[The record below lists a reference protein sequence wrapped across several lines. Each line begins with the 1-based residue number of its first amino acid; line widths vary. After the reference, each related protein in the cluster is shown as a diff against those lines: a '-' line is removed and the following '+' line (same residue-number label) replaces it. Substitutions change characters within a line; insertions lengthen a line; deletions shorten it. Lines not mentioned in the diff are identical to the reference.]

1 MNTRKQVVMMSRNV
15 MIRLFKY
22 ALYFKKEVF
31 LCLFIVIMYAIVSI
45 SVPIYLSYL
54 IDQQLP
60 LAVTESLSFKFV
72 FMAILYFGL
81 AVFSSLFSAFAR
93 IITQNVSHKIV
104 TKMRQDLFKHIQNV
118 PVSYYDRTPVG
129 TIVSRLTGDSKFI
142 KFLYQTLL
150 YDTIFS
156 VVSLIN
162 IVIILSNLD
171 KQITVLTFVIIIVV
185 TIVMIDFI
193 LRHIRYSILNR
204 KAYSAVN
211 VAVNENIVGAKMI
224 QVFNQI
230 KSFNENFDKVS
241 DDYYNVMMKYTK
253 LETFSGNTFSRFID
267 SLGVS
272 LILIYASYQYAILG
286 NTIQSGLI
294 IVFISYITT
303 IIWNIQNSAYSFS
316 TLGRA
321 FQASKHAFELFDEQ
335 TIDLKELKIDI
346 KGNIEFKN
354 VDFAYNRETVLHQFS
369 LKVNA
374 GETIGIVGHTGS
386 GKTTLMNIL
395 MKFYPIKNGNVMIDG
410 VDLSQID
417 EIDLR
422 NQIAIVLQTPL
433 MIEGTLKENIVMGYT
448 FSDEEVEKVIKEVGA
463 WYLVERNELG
473 IHQKL
478 EISSLSTGEKQLI
491 SFARAL
497 IKNPKLLILDEAS
510 ANIDSES
517 EVLIQKGIEKLSHN
531 RTTFIIAHR
540 LSTLMDADQIIVLN
554 KGKLVERGNHQEL
567 MAINGIYAEYV
578 RKQEK

>member
-1 MNTRKQVVMMSRNV
+1 MSRNV

-81 AVFSSLFSAFAR
+81 AAFSSLFSAFAR

-335 TIDLKELKIDI
+335 TINLKELKIDI

-448 FSDEEVEKVIKEVGA
+448 FSDKEVEKVIKEVGA

>member
-1 MNTRKQVVMMSRNV
+1 MMSRNV

-81 AVFSSLFSAFAR
+81 AAFSSLFSAFAR

-185 TIVMIDFI
+185 IIVMIDFI

-253 LETFSGNTFSRFID
+253 LETFSGHTFSRFID

>member
-1 MNTRKQVVMMSRNV
+1 MMSRNV

-81 AVFSSLFSAFAR
+81 AAFSSLFSAFAR

-185 TIVMIDFI
+185 IIVMIDFI

-224 QVFNQI
+224 QVFNQT

-478 EISSLSTGEKQLI
+478 EISSLSMGEKQLI

>member
-1 MNTRKQVVMMSRNV
+1 MSRNV

-81 AVFSSLFSAFAR
+81 AAFSSLFSAFAR

-185 TIVMIDFI
+185 IIVMIDFI

-253 LETFSGNTFSRFID
+253 LETFSGHTFSRFID

-448 FSDEEVEKVIKEVGA
+448 FSDKEVEKVIKEVGA

>member
-1 MNTRKQVVMMSRNV
+1 MMSRNV

-81 AVFSSLFSAFAR
+81 AAFSSLFSAFAR

-185 TIVMIDFI
+185 IIVMIDFI

-253 LETFSGNTFSRFID
+253 LETFSGHTFSRFID

-448 FSDEEVEKVIKEVGA
+448 FSDKEVEKVIKEVGA

>member
-1 MNTRKQVVMMSRNV
+1 MNKNV

-22 ALYFKKEVF
+22 ALHFKKEVL
-31 LCLFIVIMYAIVSI
+31 LCLLIVIMYAIISI
-45 SVPIYLSYL
+45 TVPMYLSYL

-60 LAVTESLSFKFV
+60 LAITEGLGFKFI

-81 AVFSSLFSAFAR
+81 AAFSSLFSAFAR
-93 IITQNVSHKIV
+93 IMTQNVSHKIV

-150 YDTIFS
+150 YDTVFS
-156 VVSLIN
+156 IVSLIN
-162 IVIILSNLD
+162 IVVILSNLD
-171 KQITVLTFVIIIVV
+171 KQITILAFVIIVV
-185 TIVMIDFI
+185 VMIVMIDFI
-193 LRHIRYSILNR
+193 LRHIRYATLQR
-204 KAYSAVN
+204 KVYSAVN
-211 VAVNENIVGAKMI
+211 VSVNENIVGVKMI
-224 QVFNQI
+224 QSFNQT
-230 KSFNENFDKVS
+230 KLFNDHFDKVS
-241 DDYYNVMMKYTK
+241 DDYFGVMMKYTK

-267 SLGVS
+267 SLAVS

-286 NTIQSGLI
+286 NTIQSGLV
-294 IVFISYITT
+294 IVFISYITS

-321 FQASKHAFELFDEQ
+321 FQASKHAFELFDEKV
-335 TIDLKELKIDI
+335 IDKKELKVNIRGD
-346 KGNIEFKN
+346 IEFKE

-395 MKFYPIKNGNVMIDG
+395 MKFYPIKNGIVTIDG
-410 VDLSQID
+410 FDLSEID
-417 EIDLR
+417 EVNLR

-478 EISSLSTGEKQLI
+478 DATNLSTGEKQLI

-517 EVLIQKGIEKLSHN
+517 EVLIQNGIKKLSHN

-540 LSTLMDADQIIVLN
+540 LSTLMDANKIIVLN
-554 KGKLVERGNHQEL
+554 KGNLVEQGNHQEL
-567 MAINGIYAEYV
+567 MAMNGIYAEYV
-578 RKQEK
+578 KKQEK

>member
-1 MNTRKQVVMMSRNV
+1 MSKNV
-15 MIRLFKY
+15 MLRLFKY
-22 ALYFKKEVF
+22 AFHFKKEIF
-31 LCLFIVIMYAIVSI
+31 LCLFIVITYAIVSI
-45 SVPIYLSYL
+45 SVPIYLSFL
-54 IDQQLP
+54 IDEQLP
-60 LAVTESLSFKFV
+60 LAVTESLGFKFI
-72 FMAILYFGL
+72 FMAILYFAL
-81 AVFSSLFSAFAR
+81 AAFSSLFSAFAR
-93 IITQNVSHKIV
+93 IVTQNVSHKIV

-118 PVSYYDRTPVG
+118 PISYYDRTPVG

-150 YDTIFS
+150 YDTVFS
-156 VVSLIN
+156 IVSLVN
-162 IVIILSNLD
+162 IIIILSNLNQ
-171 KQITVLTFVIIIVV
+171 QITVLTFVIIVV
-185 TIVMIDFI
+185 VMIVMTDFI
-193 LRHIRYSILNR
+193 LRHIRYAALQR
-204 KAYSAVN
+204 KAYSALN
-211 VAVNENIVGAKMI
+211 VSVNENIVGAKMI
-224 QVFNQI
+224 QSFNQT
-230 KSFNENFDKVS
+230 KLFNNHFNQVS
-241 DDYYNVMMKYTK
+241 DDYYAVMMKYIK

-267 SLGVS
+267 SLAVS
-272 LILIYASYQYAILG
+272 LILIYASYQFTILG
-286 NTIQSGLI
+286 NTIQSGLV

-303 IIWNIQNSAYSFS
+303 IIWNIQSSAYSFS

-321 FQASKHAFELFDEQ
+321 FQASKHAFELFDEKP
-335 TIDLKELKIDI
+335 IEEKELKVSV
-346 KGNIEFKN
+346 KGEIEFKE

-395 MKFYPIKNGNVMIDG
+395 MKFYPIKSGVVMIDG
-410 VDLSQID
+410 IDLS
-417 EIDLR
+417 EINEMNLR

-433 MIEGTLKENIVMGYT
+433 MIEGTLKENIAMGYS
-448 FSDEEVEKVIKEVGA
+448 FSDEEVENVIKEVGA

-478 EISSLSTGEKQLI
+478 ETNNLSTGEKQLI

-517 EVLIQKGIEKLSHN
+517 EVLVQKGIKKLSHN

-540 LSTLMDADQIIVLN
+540 LSTLMDANKIIVLN
-554 KGKLVERGNHQEL
+554 KGRLVEQGNHQEL
-567 MAINGIYAEYV
+567 MEIDGIYAEYV

>member
-1 MNTRKQVVMMSRNV
+1 MNKNV

-22 ALYFKKEVF
+22 ALHFKKEVL
-31 LCLFIVIMYAIVSI
+31 LCLLIVIMYAIISI
-45 SVPIYLSYL
+45 TVPMYLSYL

-60 LAVTESLSFKFV
+60 LAITESLGFKFI

-81 AVFSSLFSAFAR
+81 AAFSSLFSAFAR
-93 IITQNVSHKIV
+93 IMTQNVSHKIV

-150 YDTIFS
+150 YDTVFS
-156 VVSLIN
+156 IVSLIN
-162 IVIILSNLD
+162 IVVILSNLD
-171 KQITVLTFVIIIVV
+171 KQITILAFVIIVV
-185 TIVMIDFI
+185 VMIVMIDFI
-193 LRHIRYSILNR
+193 LRHIRYATLQR
-204 KAYSAVN
+204 KVYSAVN
-211 VAVNENIVGAKMI
+211 VSVNENIVGVKMI
-224 QVFNQI
+224 QSFNQT
-230 KSFNENFDKVS
+230 KLFNDHFDKVS
-241 DDYYNVMMKYTK
+241 DDYFGVMMKYTK

-267 SLGVS
+267 SLAVS

-286 NTIQSGLI
+286 NTIQSGLV
-294 IVFISYITT
+294 IVFISYITS

-321 FQASKHAFELFDEQ
+321 FQASKHAFELFDEKV
-335 TIDLKELKIDI
+335 IDKKELKVNIRGD
-346 KGNIEFKN
+346 IEFKE

-395 MKFYPIKNGNVMIDG
+395 MKFYPIKNGIVTIDG
-410 VDLSQID
+410 FDLSEID
-417 EIDLR
+417 EVNLR

-478 EISSLSTGEKQLI
+478 DATNLSTGEKQLI

-517 EVLIQKGIEKLSHN
+517 EVLIQNGIKKLSHN

-540 LSTLMDADQIIVLN
+540 LSTLMDANKIIVLN
-554 KGKLVERGNHQEL
+554 KGNLVEQGNHQEL
-567 MAINGIYAEYV
+567 MAMNGIYAEYV
-578 RKQEK
+578 KKQEK

>member
-1 MNTRKQVVMMSRNV
+1 MMSRNV

-81 AVFSSLFSAFAR
+81 AAFSSLFSAFAR

-185 TIVMIDFI
+185 IIVMIDFI

-224 QVFNQI
+224 QV
-230 KSFNENFDKVS
+230 
-241 DDYYNVMMKYTK
+241 
-253 LETFSGNTFSRFID
+253 L
-267 SLGVS
+267 
-272 LILIYASYQYAILG
+272 
-286 NTIQSGLI
+286 
-294 IVFISYITT
+294 
-303 IIWNIQNSAYSFS
+303 
-316 TLGRA
+316 
-321 FQASKHAFELFDEQ
+321 
-335 TIDLKELKIDI
+335 
-346 KGNIEFKN
+346 
-354 VDFAYNRETVLHQFS
+354 
-369 LKVNA
+369 
-374 GETIGIVGHTGS
+374 
-386 GKTTLMNIL
+386 
-395 MKFYPIKNGNVMIDG
+395 
-410 VDLSQID
+410 
-417 EIDLR
+417 
-422 NQIAIVLQTPL
+422 
-433 MIEGTLKENIVMGYT
+433 
-448 FSDEEVEKVIKEVGA
+448 
-463 WYLVERNELG
+463 
-473 IHQKL
+473 
-478 EISSLSTGEKQLI
+478 
-491 SFARAL
+491 
-497 IKNPKLLILDEAS
+497 
-510 ANIDSES
+510 
-517 EVLIQKGIEKLSHN
+517 
-531 RTTFIIAHR
+531 
-540 LSTLMDADQIIVLN
+540 
-554 KGKLVERGNHQEL
+554 
-567 MAINGIYAEYV
+567 
-578 RKQEK
+578 

>member
-1 MNTRKQVVMMSRNV
+1 MMSRNV

-81 AVFSSLFSAFAR
+81 AAFSSLFSAFAR

-335 TIDLKELKIDI
+335 TINLKELKIDI

>member
-1 MNTRKQVVMMSRNV
+1 MSRNV

-81 AVFSSLFSAFAR
+81 AAFSSLFSAFAR

-185 TIVMIDFI
+185 IIVMIDFI

-224 QVFNQI
+224 QVFNQT

-478 EISSLSTGEKQLI
+478 EISSLSMGEKQLI

>member
-1 MNTRKQVVMMSRNV
+1 MMSRNV

-81 AVFSSLFSAFAR
+81 AAFSSLFSAFAR

-185 TIVMIDFI
+185 IIVMIDFI

-253 LETFSGNTFSRFID
+253 LETFSGHTFSRFID

-433 MIEGTLKENIVMGYT
+433 MIEGKLKENIVMGYT
-448 FSDEEVEKVIKEVGA
+448 FSDKEVEKVIKEVGA

>member
-1 MNTRKQVVMMSRNV
+1 MSRNV

-81 AVFSSLFSAFAR
+81 AAFSSLFSAFAR

-185 TIVMIDFI
+185 IIVMIDFI

-224 QVFNQI
+224 QVFNQT

-567 MAINGIYAEYV
+567 MEINGIYAEYV